1 MPDKKFGKSKNKAS
15 PAATRRKR
23 ANPPNRRASRIPG
36 VDVGEV
42 VGTSLGPKK
51 KVCFNIGGRW
61 YFRMVDPD
69 WKAPGRPKRSRGQ
82 RSEDGKQRAG
92 FAPEEKGRRS

>member
-1 MPDKKFGKSKNKAS
+1 MKKSKTKH
-15 PAATRRKR
+15 TRSTRTKR
-23 ANPPNRRASRIPG
+23 TSRIPG
-36 VDVGEV
+36 VYVGEEV
-42 VGTSLGPKK
+42 NTDEGPKK
-51 KVCFNIGGRW
+51 KVCFNIGGKW

-82 RSEDGKQRAG
+82 RSEDRKQRAG

>member
-1 MPDKKFGKSKNKAS
+1 MAHKKVRKPKNKPS
-15 PAATRRKR
+15 PTARRRKR

-42 VGTSLGPKK
+42 VDTSLGPKK

-69 WKAPGRPKRSRGQ
+69 WKAPGRPKKRQ
-82 RSEDGKQRAG
+82 KAKGKRLKGEEAG
-92 FAPEEKGRRS
+92 

>member
-1 MPDKKFGKSKNKAS
+1 MSLKKVKKSKHK
-15 PAATRRKR
+15 
-23 ANPPNRRASRIPG
+23 SRIPG

-42 VGTSLGPKK
+42 VDTSLGPKK

-69 WKAPGRPKRSRGQ
+69 WKAPGRPTKRS
-82 RSEDGKQRAG
+82 KA
-92 FAPEEKGRRS
+92 KGSRPKAR